1 MIATDHAPH
10 SEKEK
15 SGGLRSSLNG
25 IVGLETA
32 FPVLYTR
39 LVRRGILS
47 LNRLI
52 ELMSTAPARR
62 FGIDIGNRT
71 AEFEI
76 STPYIVDPAE
86 FLSLGKA
93 SPFVG
98 MQVFGKCIKTT
109 RNGKTVKEDKV
120 N

>member
-1 MIATDHAPH
+1 M
-10 SEKEK
+10 
-15 SGGLRSSLNG
+15 
-25 IVGLETA
+25 
-32 FPVLYTR
+32 
-39 LVRRGILS
+39 RRGILS

-76 STPYIVDPAE
+76 STPYIVDSAE

-109 RNGKTVKEDKV
+109 AMGKQLRKISLIEE
-120 N
+120 

>member
-1 MIATDHAPH
+1 M
-10 SEKEK
+10 
-15 SGGLRSSLNG
+15 
-25 IVGLETA
+25 GLETA

-76 STPYIVDPAE
+76 STPISLIPPN
-86 FLSLGKA
+86 FCLSGKH
-93 SPFVG
+93 PLVG